1 MTQTQ
6 VQIQTPRKT
15 YTRSEFFEAMN
26 SMIRVHDYR
35 AAVIYLNSVVREVLE
50 ANGSSY
56 SVILNPYE
64 PAIENVIGDM
74 ALRGGEDPRWEDSE
88 RYNSSHFIPHEDRGN
103 LQASLQPGDRR
114 DNHGV
119 RVLPEVLNPALFPH
133 IYIHV
138 FIYI

>member
-15 YTRSEFFEAMN
+15 YTRSEFFEAMH

-35 AAVIYLNSVVREVLE
+35 AAVIYLNSVVREVIE

-64 PAIENVIGDM
+64 PIENVVGIWLFEEEKTLDGKTVSVITVHILYLTRI
-74 ALRGGEDPRWEDSE
+74 AVIYKLVC
-88 RYNSSHFIPHEDRGN
+88 N
-103 LQASLQPGDRR
+103 
-114 DNHGV
+114 
-119 RVLPEVLNPALFPH
+119 PETDEITTAYAYYQKL
-133 IYIHV
+133 
-138 FIYI
+138 

>member
-15 YTRSEFFEAMN
+15 YTRSEFFKAMN

-35 AAVIYLNSVVREVLE
+35 AAVIYLNSVVRDILE

-64 PAIENVIGDM
+64 PAIENVVGIW
-74 ALRGGEDPRWEDSE
+74 LFEEE
-88 RYNSSHFIPHEDRGN
+88 RTLDGKTVSVVIVHILYLTRIAVIYKLVCN
-103 LQASLQPGDRR
+103 
-114 DNHGV
+114 
-119 RVLPEVLNPALFPH
+119 PETDEITTAYAYYQKL
-133 IYIHV
+133 
-138 FIYI
+138 

>member
-15 YTRSEFFEAMN
+15 YTRSEFFKAMN

-35 AAVIYLNSVVREVLE
+35 AAVIYLNSVVREVIE

-64 PAIENVIGDM
+64 PIENVVGIWLFEEEKTLDGKTVSVVTVHILYLTRI
-74 ALRGGEDPRWEDSE
+74 AVIYKLVC
-88 RYNSSHFIPHEDRGN
+88 N
-103 LQASLQPGDRR
+103 
-114 DNHGV
+114 
-119 RVLPEVLNPALFPH
+119 PETDEITAAYAYYQKF
-133 IYIHV
+133 
-138 FIYI
+138 

>member
-35 AAVIYLNSVVREVLE
+35 AAVIYLNSVVRDVLE

-64 PAIENVIGDM
+64 PIENVIGIWLFEEEKTLDGKTVSVVTVHILYLTRI
-74 ALRGGEDPRWEDSE
+74 AVVYRLICDPETDE
-88 RYNSSHFIPHEDRGN
+88 ITTAYAYYQK
-103 LQASLQPGDRR
+103 L
-114 DNHGV
+114 
-119 RVLPEVLNPALFPH
+119 
-133 IYIHV
+133 
-138 FIYI
+138 

>member
-35 AAVIYLNSVVREVLE
+35 AAVIYLNSVVREILE
-50 ANGSSY
+50 ANGSNY

-64 PAIENVIGDM
+64 PIENVIGIWLFEEEKTLDGKTVSVITVHILYLTRI
-74 ALRGGEDPRWEDSE
+74 AVIYKLVC
-88 RYNSSHFIPHEDRGN
+88 N
-103 LQASLQPGDRR
+103 
-114 DNHGV
+114 
-119 RVLPEVLNPALFPH
+119 PETDEITTAYAYYQKL
-133 IYIHV
+133 
-138 FIYI
+138 

>member
-15 YTRSEFFEAMN
+15 YTRSEFFKAMN

-35 AAVIYLNSVVREVLE
+35 AAVIYLNSVVRDILE

-64 PAIENVIGDM
+64 PAIENVIGVWLLEEEKTLDGKTVSVITVHILYLTRI
-74 ALRGGEDPRWEDSE
+74 AVIYKLV
-88 RYNSSHFIPHEDRGN
+88 YN
-103 LQASLQPGDRR
+103 
-114 DNHGV
+114 
-119 RVLPEVLNPALFPH
+119 PETDEITTAYAYYQKL
-133 IYIHV
+133 
-138 FIYI
+138 